1 MGHAE
6 QRLRDPELV
15 ALNGV
20 PVNLAGWIARAA
32 RPGPAPP
39 VAANGASQCGEDAII
54 GTLSQRERGKRIH
67 GKPENSTAR
76 QAHLPP
82 P

>member
-20 PVNLAGWIARAA
+20 PVNLAGWIARTMS
-32 RPGPAPP
+32 GDM
-39 VAANGASQCGEDAII
+39 GAVGNKEVLA
-54 GTLSQRERGKRIH
+54 LW
-67 GKPENSTAR
+67 
-76 QAHLPP
+76 
-82 P
+82 